1 MKPIRFYCVDTTKD
15 TVSVKLSDFDT
26 YGPAPILWSYQGM
39 FSIIPEEVVK
49 NVFDLLTDV
58 EKVDAVHSFSTKKN
72 YTFHWDDTT
81 SMVSF
86 VRLLFN
92 ERP

>member
-1 MKPIRFYCVDTTKD
+1 MKPIKFYCVDSMGGTID
-15 TVSVKLSDFDT
+15 VRLSDFDT
-26 YGPAPILWSYQGM
+26 YGPAPILWSYKGM
-39 FSIIPEEVVK
+39 FSIIPEEAVK

-58 EKVDAVHSFSTKKN
+58 EKVDATHSFPTKKN

-92 ERP
+92 EVP